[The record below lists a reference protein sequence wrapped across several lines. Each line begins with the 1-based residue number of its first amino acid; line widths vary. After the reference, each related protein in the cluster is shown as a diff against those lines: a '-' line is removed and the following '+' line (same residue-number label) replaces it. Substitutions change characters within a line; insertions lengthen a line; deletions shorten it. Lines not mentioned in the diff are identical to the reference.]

1 MKAKEL
7 TKFELKY
14 RLQSLYCVIDDVLGW
29 GIKFKSFEEVIEK
42 TCSLALVEPSDFGC
56 ASFAEVAEILLAE
69 YPHLKE
75 IKYPK
80 MHVKKSGNSEGK

>member
-14 RLQSLYCVIDDVLGW
+14 RFQSLYCVIDDVLRW
-29 GIKFKSFEEVIEK
+29 GIKFNSFEEAIEK
-42 TCSLALVEPSDFGC
+42 TCERALVDPADLGCETFG
-56 ASFAEVAEILLAE
+56 EVAEILLAE

-75 IKYPK
+75 INYPK
-80 MHVKKSGNSEGK
+80 MHVKKSGNFEGK